1 MFRYSALHRLARV
14 VQVLAI
20 TLLVAGPCV
29 GCRDNAPSSG
39 TKRVTFIAPD
49 GSERTRFFLE
59 VVDTEPL
66 RQKGLMFR
74 ESLPPDGGMLFVFEE
89 PAPLT
94 FWMKNTKLSLDMI
107 FVGSDRSVQGI
118 LASVPPM
125 NEEPRSVPGIES
137 QYVIELAA
145 GVAAEKGI
153 RVGDVV
159 RW

>member
-1 MFRYSALHRLARV
+1 MVPRASLRRLARV
-14 VQVLAI
+14 VR
-20 TLLVAGPCV
+20 LVAVAFLVSSLSV
-29 GCRDNAPSSG
+29 GCRDSSPSRG
-39 TKRVTFIAPD
+39 MKRVSFVAPD
-49 GSERTRFFLE
+49 GSERARFLLE
-59 VVDTEPL
+59 IADTEPL

-74 ESLPPDGGMLFVFEE
+74 ESLPADGGMLFIFEE
-89 PAPLT
+89 LAPRT

-125 NEEPRSVPGIES
+125 NEEPRSVPGVTS

-145 GVAAEKGI
+145 GVAAGKGI